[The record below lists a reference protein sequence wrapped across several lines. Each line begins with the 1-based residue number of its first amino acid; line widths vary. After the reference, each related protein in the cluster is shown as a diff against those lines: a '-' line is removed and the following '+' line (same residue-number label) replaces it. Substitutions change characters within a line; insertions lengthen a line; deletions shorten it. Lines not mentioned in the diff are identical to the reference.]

1 MKNKRI
7 YKFVGFDIDK
17 MVLGNIT
24 EFPVGLVGEIGQIAL
39 WLQAIGIVAAILILA
54 EILSFYFNARRY
66 AQLIKIKEDMK
77 RIERKIDK
85 ILGKKR

>member
-1 MKNKRI
+1 
-7 YKFVGFDIDK
+7 

-85 ILGKKR
+85 ILGKK

>member
-1 MKNKRI
+1 
-7 YKFVGFDIDK
+7 